1 MKNDIKCLWYAAL
14 VFIGCIVPGPGPL
27 FSTSVKDYGAKGDG
41 ITDDTEA
48 IYAAL
53 AAAEDGEIYFSRGV
67 YRISR
72 SIMIDLSVHGPLTIR
87 GVAGGSTIAMEGE
100 GAAFVVRG
108 NHDGSA
114 LPASVEEDVWAREKF
129 FVLESVEILGKNEE
143 ADGIEMI
150 RLMQPVVRNCLFRNL
165 RYGIH
170 LVVRNRNVML
180 EGNHIYHGNKYGVF
194 LDEVNLH
201 QINIHDNHIS
211 YCSQG
216 GIVVRNSEIRN
227 IQIVGND
234 IEYNYDHQSS
244 DPCADIFFDVEEKG
258 SIREGTISGNNIQ
271 AERSEGGATIHF
283 QGSSEDRLK
292 IGLLSISGNHISN
305 QETLIRISHAKGIS
319 ITGNTMIRGYKYHI
333 DLEEAENV
341 VLQGNVVDHNPE
353 YFLGDHDHQGGI
365 RIVGNRDIIVAGN
378 IIEGVS
384 RGGNLQGGVLEI
396 ERSSRITV
404 QANHLISA
412 RYRGV
417 AVTES
422 DDVTI
427 SDCTIAPENDRLVD
441 GILIEGECENLIVRD
456 NRIGPWTRSGVHK
469 E

>member
-1 MKNDIKCLWYAAL
+1 MKNDIKCLWYATL

-27 FSTSVKDYGAKGDG
+27 FSTNVKDYGAKGDG

-108 NHDGSA
+108 THDGSA

-165 RYGIH
+165 RYGVH
-170 LVVRNRNVML
+170 LTIRNRNVL
-180 EGNHIYHGNKYGVF
+180 LQGNHIYNGRRIGVY

-211 YCSQG
+211 YCKEG

-234 IEYNYDHQSS
+234 IEYNF
-244 DPCADIFFDVEEKG
+244 DPDGQHISADVFFDAGVGG

-271 AERSEGGATIHF
+271 AERSEGGANIHF
-283 QGSSEDRLK
+283 AGHPENRLK

-305 QETLIRISHAKGIS
+305 QETSIKLQNVKGIS
-319 ITGNTMIRGYKYHI
+319 ITGNTFIRGYDRHV
-333 DLEEAENV
+333 EMENSENIIF
-341 VLQGNVVDHNPE
+341 QGNVIDHNPD
-353 YFLGDHDHQGGI
+353 YFRDNAIHMGGI
-365 RIVGNRDIIVAGN
+365 RMKECQDVVVSDN
-378 IIEGVS
+378 ILEGVS
-384 RGGNLQGGVLEI
+384 GGDSQWGGAI
-396 ERSSRITV
+396 EVDLCRRVSIHSNHITNPRLYGISIYQSDWV
-404 QANHLISA
+404 NISHCLIS
-412 RYRGV
+412 RDGQPM
-417 AVTES
+417 E
-422 DDVTI
+422 
-427 SDCTIAPENDRLVD
+427 D
-441 GILIEGECENLIVRD
+441 GILLRGENKGLQ
-456 NRIGPWTRSGVHK
+456 IGEK
-469 E
+469 